1 MSSSMFSNNSY
12 KEFMKNH
19 KARDGE
25 LVTHTRIGD
34 VEKHNVY
41 PGKYHIPSE
50 DLPEF
55 YELYKDHVF
64 VKNNKEYLTEKQMEK
79 DPVLCVDFDF
89 RYENTVQKRQHHI
102 LHYDHMVC
110 LPYFET
116 LMEFCDFPENCD
128 EIKVFIMEKPNV
140 NILPEYTKDGIHLIM
155 GCRVDRT
162 VQKEIRKLVLD
173 RIKNEFTLPLI
184 NSWDDVIDKAI
195 TNGSNNW
202 QLLGSRKPGHEAYE
216 VIRISSFTK
225 EKKFKSYEL
234 DEVDCFPLVS
244 VQNENF
250 PILKLKNT
258 LPAKKRSADDMDY
271 QESSSSSATKVM
283 RIEDPQIMED
293 YKKLEYFFTNGF
305 DSADFSHPDMCNIGY
320 AIHSMFGIDHGLSL
334 FLSVA
339 EKYSTELDWEDEYTK
354 KFEKHLKPKHD
365 WNMGFFINL
374 FQTQNKALY
383 QQLNKEY
390 NEKKKQDTLTQREE
404 NIMNS
409 GNIHVCDDNEAAERM
424 YALLHDKI
432 VYTRGQ
438 LFYKNENIWIHSKA
452 TIDPLL
458 LDLILT
464 SRMYKYDKNKK
475 KEIPY
480 SQNVSNAKNIREA
493 LYCKIMRNPN
503 DRFYEKFHLTT
514 KGKIAFRDG
523 VLDFQ
528 NRKFYLWNEIDFEYY
543 STQQI
548 ERDFKEYFENPNHE
562 IMELVKSKIYDL
574 AFGEKVDTALQFF
587 SRAISGHN
595 EDKNWATYIGNRD
608 CGKGVIYDS
617 LVNAF
622 ESYVKSFELSMIQ
635 YQRQTESNETS
646 RKLYWLLDLEFVRLG
661 INQEIPSVKQGMKT
675 CGKTLKKMTG
685 GNDDMIARRNYDRVD
700 THFKI
705 DTTFL
710 IMGNNEILVDTDDA
724 FEHRIEF
731 HSVIQFKTQEEINQM
746 IENGE
751 PEIITQAYK
760 IKDEDIKIKCTSDEW
775 RNAMVYLLYE
785 YYRKTPVSTERK
797 AEEVVENEN
806 QSLRQKIIEQFN
818 ITCNQS
824 DEILC
829 VSVEDILD
837 ADKKK
842 IKNELESMRV
852 KKIKCKRGVNRDK
865 NVYVGLKQKVK
876 CLLEY
881 DGNGMDET
889 KS

>member
-1 MSSSMFSNNSY
+1 
-12 KEFMKNH
+12 
-19 KARDGE
+19 
-25 LVTHTRIGD
+25 
-34 VEKHNVY
+34 
-41 PGKYHIPSE
+41 
-50 DLPEF
+50 
-55 YELYKDHVF
+55 
-64 VKNNKEYLTEKQMEK
+64 
-79 DPVLCVDFDF
+79 
-89 RYENTVQKRQHHI
+89 
-102 LHYDHMVC
+102 
-110 LPYFET
+110 
-116 LMEFCDFPENCD
+116 
-128 EIKVFIMEKPNV
+128 
-140 NILPEYTKDGIHLIM
+140 
-155 GCRVDRT
+155 
-162 VQKEIRKLVLD
+162 
-173 RIKNEFTLPLI
+173 
-184 NSWDDVIDKAI
+184 
-195 TNGSNNW
+195 
-202 QLLGSRKPGHEAYE
+202 
-216 VIRISSFTK
+216 
-225 EKKFKSYEL
+225 
-234 DEVDCFPLVS
+234 
-244 VQNENF
+244 
-250 PILKLKNT
+250 
-258 LPAKKRSADDMDY
+258 
-271 QESSSSSATKVM
+271 
-283 RIEDPQIMED
+283 
-293 YKKLEYFFTNGF
+293 
-305 DSADFSHPDMCNIGY
+305 
-320 AIHSMFGIDHGLSL
+320 
-334 FLSVA
+334 
-339 EKYSTELDWEDEYTK
+339 
-354 KFEKHLKPKHD
+354 
-365 WNMGFFINL
+365 
-374 FQTQNKALY
+374 
-383 QQLNKEY
+383 
-390 NEKKKQDTLTQREE
+390 
-404 NIMNS
+404 
-409 GNIHVCDDNEAAERM
+409 
-424 YALLHDKI
+424 
-432 VYTRGQ
+432 
-438 LFYKNENIWIHSKA
+438 
-452 TIDPLL
+452 
-458 LDLILT
+458 
-464 SRMYKYDKNKK
+464 
-475 KEIPY
+475 
-480 SQNVSNAKNIREA
+480 
-493 LYCKIMRNPN
+493 MRNPN

-574 AFGEKVDTALQFF
+574 AFGEKVNTALQFF

-775 RNAMVYLLYE
+775 RNAMIYLLYE

-852 KKIKCKRGVNRDK
+852 KKVKCKRGVNRDK